1 MATSPIA
8 RRPARR
14 SSVPE
19 ISARSGPIPAR
30 LSAAT
35 ASGNAATSARVRS
48 LRARPARV
56 AARSRQATAAED
68 VSPPPP
74 SARHALCV
82 EVPLSAA
89 PLGASRATASRH
101 AYTGA
106 VTAS

>member
-1 MATSPIA
+1 M
-8 RRPARR
+8 
-14 SSVPE
+14 PE
-19 ISARSGPIPAR
+19 ISARSGPTPAR

-48 LRARPARV
+48 LLASPARA
-56 AARSRQATAAED
+56 AARSRQATAAEE

-74 SARHALCV
+74 RARHARNV
-82 EVPLSAA
+82 ELPLSAA
-89 PLGASRATASRH
+89 PVGASLATASRH